1 MKEQTRWTPKRLL
14 SLLLAL
20 VMLLGVMP
28 TAVFAAEVG
37 NGETYYFDPT
47 ITGAKT
53 ITFNRKLIIVQP
65 IGVNE
70 TPGRQI
76 ADGRI
81 SDGSDTSWN
90 LSFFFTQGAVD
101 NPGDTIDATVNA
113 SIKGSNSEGAEI
125 TEVSVKDIKTGSAW
139 AHRADTTRT
148 GQVKVGNDG
157 CARFQ
162 VSLQYKV
169 GETTYTKSANVVIM
183 SLWTDR
189 KSVGRERV

>member
-65 IGVNE
+65 IGEMRRRV
-70 TPGRQI
+70 GK
-76 ADGRI
+76 
-81 SDGSDTSWN
+81 
-90 LSFFFTQGAVD
+90 LL
-101 NPGDTIDATVNA
+101 
-113 SIKGSNSEGAEI
+113 
-125 TEVSVKDIKTGSAW
+125 TGVFLGVLLMVPIQAG
-139 AHRADTTRT
+139 T
-148 GQVKVGNDG
+148 
-157 CARFQ
+157 
-162 VSLQYKV
+162 
-169 GETTYTKSANVVIM
+169 
-183 SLWTDR
+183 
-189 KSVGRERV
+189 

>member
-20 VMLLGVMP
+20 VMLLGMMP

-47 ITGAKT
+47 ITGVKT

-76 ADGRI
+76 ADGHI
-81 SDGSDTSWN
+81 SGSTSDGTYMLISKEP
-90 LSFFFTQGAVD
+90 TQ
-101 NPGDTIDATVNA
+101 
-113 SIKGSNSEGAEI
+113 KMQ
-125 TEVSVKDIKTGSAW
+125 K
-139 AHRADTTRT
+139 
-148 GQVKVGNDG
+148 
-157 CARFQ
+157 
-162 VSLQYKV
+162 
-169 GETTYTKSANVVIM
+169 
-183 SLWTDR
+183 
-189 KSVGRERV
+189 